1 MCHRSTADHS
11 FLIIHFK
18 RKKRSRQT
26 RCAEDVH
33 CCSWNE
39 KMNTPISEISEATLN
54 EKNDVWPDESVFR
67 SAMISSIDLRTLQ
80 AV

>member
-1 MCHRSTADHS
+1 
-11 FLIIHFK
+11 
-18 RKKRSRQT
+18 
-26 RCAEDVH
+26 
-33 CCSWNE
+33 
-39 KMNTPISEISEATLN
+39 MNTPISEISEATLN